1 MRFLIKSGKHKGP
14 DSKSPVLVQGDK
26 FDSDIDLA
34 SEFPQSFER
43 IADGSNGKLNPKPK
57 PQSQRVDVT
66 DSFEDAE
73 EAKLTVERGGSHYYV
88 MDGDIQLNDKPLR
101 KAGVSDFIED
111 RLMEA
116 DIKE

>member
-14 DSKSPVLVQGDK
+14 DSSGPVLIAGDK
-26 FDSDIDLA
+26 VDSDIDLA
-34 SEFPQSFER
+34 LRFPLRYER
-43 IADGSNGKLNPKPK
+43 IADSSNGKLKAE
-57 PQSQRVDVT
+57 PQSQRIDVT
-66 DSFEDAE
+66 ESFEDAE

-88 MDGDIQLNDKPLR
+88 MDGDIQLNAKPLR